1 MARKLGKDVELTVCK
16 TYVGVR
22 RGRQFAMIKP
32 ATRTRVDLCLV
43 LPDVQADGR
52 LLKFGSVGGER
63 MTHRIGIGAKSEIDG
78 EVKAWL
84 KGAYQGI
91 SG

>member
-1 MARKLGKDVELTVCK
+1 
-16 TYVGVR
+16 
-22 RGRQFAMIKP
+22 
-32 ATRTRVDLCLV
+32 
-43 LPDVQADGR
+43 
-52 LLKFGSVGGER
+52 